1 MCNYFSAVRSGAREH
16 CVLTFNP
23 LHFPKMLCSV
33 AHELLIFSRLCV
45 LSRLQLFWSLASL
58 FVLGKLIASQ
68 GDHLT
73 VVICDLKARGSQ
85 EPILLEDLP
94 APQPPPPSGTTPG
107 KRPV

>member
-1 MCNYFSAVRSGAREH
+1 MCDCFSAVRSGAREH
-16 CVLTFNP
+16 RVLTFNP
-23 LHFPKMLCSV
+23 LHFPEMLCSV
-33 AHELLIFSRLCV
+33 AHELLIFSRLVCSV
-45 LSRLQLFWSLASL
+45 QLFWSLASL

-85 EPILLEDLP
+85 EPVLLEDLP